1 MNYMLMKFWKRRES
15 SLTILLVIV
24 LPVLPVQTMI
34 MTLQITKN
42 SIKKE
47 PEVRVMKVFLNE

>member
-1 MNYMLMKFWKRRES
+1 MKFWKRRES

>member
-1 MNYMLMKFWKRRES
+1 MKFWKRRES

-24 LPVLPVQTMI
+24 LPVLPVQTMK